1 MSCAAQQQAG
11 TCTCSLSIPVSF
23 FAHVLVMMCCL
34 SLELF
39 SFEKHCVSLQEVA
52 QRRQSRALAPVRND
66 RENAKS
72 SSEEKQGCPCHVRVS
87 KISMMLAEVC
97 DKAEY

>member
-1 MSCAAQQQAG
+1 
-11 TCTCSLSIPVSF
+11 
-23 FAHVLVMMCCL
+23 MMCCL
-34 SLELF
+34 PLELF
-39 SFEKHCVSLQEVA
+39 SFEKHCVPLQEVA
-52 QRRQSRALAPVRND
+52 QRRQSRDLAPIRND
-66 RENAKS
+66 GENAKS